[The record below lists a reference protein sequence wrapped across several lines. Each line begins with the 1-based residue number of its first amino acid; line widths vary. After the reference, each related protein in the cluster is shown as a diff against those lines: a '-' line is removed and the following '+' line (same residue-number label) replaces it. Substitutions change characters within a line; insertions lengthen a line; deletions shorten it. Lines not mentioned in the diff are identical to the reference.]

1 MMAEQI
7 YVSPNRCKNEKE
19 LNNFIDATDKEFCQR
34 DFGESDNTIGFDWYY
49 RKQVWTQYHEF
60 FGYDIQAAQIVSDW
74 LKEACAALG
83 MSAVEIAMN
92 TIYEKALQRVKNDL
106 SDDIPSIED
115 LYVDGYGDDVNID
128 YSQTHTLENIEEELQ
143 EMYETKGAKWFKEKD
158 NFAVREIFSLLEIDF
173 ANYAEKKETEKE
185 IEDFLNDFPNE
196 TEWRESFNIALK
208 ESTSNNFALLLKS
221 ENRSFLLIG
230 AAEMFGGTLSIDDFE
245 SITQYFDVSKAG
257 IAENGNFFITG
268 QPYKEIQTNS
278 GISYPKQIDKHETFE
293 IKSLSDEA
301 YERFLKDF
309 TYDEQV
315 LVESSEIFY
324 SIPNDYA
331 QKLYD
336 DDKATIQLQ
345 VKNIDKVSDIRK
357 NR

>member
-1 MMAEQI
+1 MVEQI

-34 DFGESDNTIGFDWYY
+34 DFGESYTIGFDWYY

-60 FGYDIQAAQIVSDW
+60 FGFDMQAAQIMSDW
-74 LKEACAALG
+74 LKEACAELG
-83 MSAVEIAMN
+83 MLAVEIAMK

-115 LYVDGYGDDVNID
+115 LFADGSDGYEDVRIE
-128 YSQTHTLENIEEELQ
+128 YSQTDTLENIKEELQ

-173 ANYAEKKETEKE
+173 EDYAEKKETEKE
-185 IEDFLNDFPNE
+185 AEDFLNDFPNE
-196 TEWRESFNIALK
+196 TEWRESFNIALE
-208 ESTSNNFALLLKS
+208 ESASNNFALLLKS
-221 ENRSFLLIG
+221 ENRSFLFIG
-230 AAEMFGGTLSIDDFE
+230 QAEKYGGTLPIEDFE
-245 SITQYFDVSKAG
+245 FITHYFDISKAG
-257 IAENGNFFITG
+257 ITENGNFFITG
-268 QPYKEIQTNS
+268 LRFGEIHHK
-278 GISYPKQIDKHETFE
+278 KQHETFE

-301 YERFLKDF
+301 YEQFLKD
-309 TYDEQV
+309 YVDDGRILIDEDYM
-315 LVESSEIFY
+315 LY

-336 DDKATIQLQ
+336 DNKATIQLQ

>member
-1 MMAEQI
+1 MMAERI

-19 LNNFIDATDKEFCQR
+19 LKDFIDATDKEFCQR
-34 DFGESDNTIGFDWYY
+34 YFGESDTIGFDWYY

-60 FGYDIQAAQIVSDW
+60 FGFDTQAAQVVSDW
-74 LKEACAALG
+74 LKEACAAQD
-83 MSAVEIAMN
+83 MPSVAIAMN

-115 LYVDGYGDDVNID
+115 LYVDGYDDVTIE
-128 YSQTHTLENIEEELQ
+128 YSQTYTLENIKEELQ

-173 ANYAEKKETEKE
+173 EDYAEKKETEKE
-185 IEDFLNDFPNE
+185 VEDFLNDFPNE
-196 TEWRESFNIALK
+196 TEWREAFNIALEK
-208 ESTSNNFALLLKS
+208 SASNNFALLLKS
-221 ENRSFLLIG
+221 ENRSFLFIG
-230 AAEMFGGTLSIDDFE
+230 QMEKYGGTLPIEDFE
-245 SITQYFDVSKAG
+245 FITHYFDISKAG
-257 IAENGNFFITG
+257 ITENGNFFITG
-268 QPYKEIQTNS
+268 LRYGEIHHKEQ
-278 GISYPKQIDKHETFE
+278 HETFE
-293 IKSLSDEA
+293 IKSLSDES
-301 YERFLKDF
+301 YEQFLKD
-309 TYDEQV
+309 YVDNGRLLIDEDYI
-315 LVESSEIFY
+315 LY

-336 DDKATIQLQ
+336 NNKATIQLQ

>member
-19 LNNFIDATDKEFCQR
+19 LNDFIDEVDKEFCKKNL
-34 DFGESDNTIGFDWYY
+34 GKSYTTGFDDRNY

-60 FGYDIQAAQIVSDW
+60 FGKDVQAAQIMSDW
-74 LKEACAALG
+74 LKEAYAELD
-83 MSAVEIAMN
+83 MLAVEIAMK

-106 SDDIPSIED
+106 SDDIPSIQD
-115 LYVDGYGDDVNID
+115 LYVDDDENID

-173 ANYAEKKETEKE
+173 ADYAEMIETEKE
-185 IEDFLNDFPNE
+185 VEDFLDDFPNE

-208 ESTSNNFALLLKS
+208 ESTSNNFALLFKS
-221 ENRSFLLIG
+221 ENRSFLFIG
-230 AAEMFGGTLSIDDFE
+230 QAEEYGGTLPIDDFE
-245 SITQYFDVSKAG
+245 SITHYFDISKAG
-257 IAENGNFFITG
+257 ITENGNFFITG
-268 QPYKEIQTNS
+268 LPFEETHHK
-278 GISYPKQIDKHETFE
+278 KQHETFE
-293 IKSLSDEA
+293 IKSLSDKA

-309 TYDEQV
+309 VDDGRL
-315 LVESSEIFY
+315 LVEKDFVLY

-331 QKLYD
+331 RKLYD
-336 DDKATIQLQ
+336 DDKATIQLK
-345 VKNIDKVSDIRK
+345 VENIANVSNIRK